1 MSSSAPEPLGGAVVG
16 HLGSRSEAVQSRGW
30 LPAILIVGAI
40 LRLVELG
47 RKSFW
52 LDEITTVAIVRMPG
66 LSFWSRV
73 WHDEGNMALYYA
85 LLRGWMHFGSSSEA
99 TIRLLS
105 VIPGTVTI
113 LVMYFLGARL
123 FGEKAGLLA
132 GGFMAINACDVV
144 VSQEA
149 RAYGFVVL
157 GVAAS
162 TLLLVR
168 WLERPSMARALAYG
182 VVAGLTFYFHYFGI
196 LVPVAHAVSL
206 AVLPADR
213 RPWKQILAAAG
224 IMAIFAAPVL
234 WMIHAQSMQHIEW
247 VQRPSFLELYHF
259 GSYLAAESGKV
270 IGGVLLVFDL
280 ILIGLF
286 LRSYPRRRSDRED
299 SLISWRYAL
308 VASGFFTP
316 VAISL
321 LVSMVR
327 PVFYHRFL
335 IICLPFWIL
344 MMAVG
349 ARQITSKRWRTAAIG
364 AVCLLSLVATVLSY
378 TRVREDWRGVVGYLI
393 GHAQP
398 EDRVLYYEVLGGY
411 GAESYRDWMEGPN
424 AKRPTAIM
432 IEPANVDWEKKTG
445 QAPRVWLV
453 LFRANPGDPGPASA
467 IQNTLQKHFT
477 AETPVRFRGIT
488 VIEYRAKAG
497 ES

>member
-1 MSSSAPEPLGGAVVG
+1 MSSSASEPRAGAVVG
-16 HLGSRSEAVQSRGW
+16 QRGSRVEAVQFRGW
-30 LPAILIVGAI
+30 LPAILMVGAV

-66 LSFWSRV
+66 FSFWSLV
-73 WHDEGNMALYYA
+73 WHDEGNMALYYV
-85 LLRGWMHFGSSSEA
+85 LLRGWMHFGTSEA

-105 VIPGTVTI
+105 VIPGIATI
-113 LVMYFLGARL
+113 LLMYLLGTRL

-132 GGFMAINACDVV
+132 AGFMAINACDVV

-149 RAYGFVVL
+149 RAYSFVVL
-157 GVAAS
+157 GVAGS

-168 WLERPSMARALAYG
+168 CLERPSMARALAYG

-196 LVPVAHAVSL
+196 LVPVAHAVSF
-206 AVLPADR
+206 AALPAAR
-213 RPWKQILAAAG
+213 RHSKQMLVAAG
-224 IMAIFAAPVL
+224 IMAIFASPVL
-234 WMIHAQSMQHIEW
+234 WMVHTQSIQHIEW
-247 VQRPSFLELYHF
+247 VQRSSFLELYHF

-270 IGGVLLVFDL
+270 VGGVLLVLDL

-286 LRSYPRRRSDRED
+286 LRSYPRRGSDRED
-299 SLISWRYAL
+299 SLAPWRYAL

-321 LVSMVR
+321 MVSLIR

-349 ARQITSKRWRTAAIG
+349 VQQITAGRWRAAAIG
-364 AVCLLSLVATVLSY
+364 ALCLLSLVATVLSY
-378 TRVREDWRGVVGYLI
+378 TRVKEDWRGVVGYLI
-393 GHAQP
+393 NHAQP
-398 EDRVLYYEVLGGY
+398 EDRVLYYEAVGGY
-411 GAESYRDWMEGPN
+411 GAEGYRDWMEGPN
-424 AKRPTAIM
+424 TKRPTAIM
-432 IEPANVDWEKKTG
+432 IEPANVDWEKKTE

-453 LFRANPGDPGPASA
+453 LFRAKPGDPGPASA
-467 IQNTLQKHFT
+467 IQNTLLGHFT
-477 AETPVRFRGIT
+477 AETPMRFRGIT
-488 VIEYRAKAG
+488 VIEYRAKPGAL
-497 ES
+497 